1 MVLKV
6 PILHHVGEDNVVT
19 HHALLSQMSKRQHHH
34 CGGDEVGEQ
43 SGVDDRDDDTYP
55 HGQEA
60 AVLQEVDVLCALYG
74 DDNVIVSDVAHIAQ
88 GLTCVSV
95 DLSTHITPDL
105 LNLSLRSSSASSAAA
120 STSAIHAKLSIRLPP
135 TYPDALPFRPTLSLS
150 HAVSSS
156 AVRHVVDVF
165 LSDVHDHVTLGE
177 VMLFP
182 YIERLLT
189 VVNAYDFK
197 TDRNSNNNDVS
208 IETSVNEGADESL
221 PSLRVATGY
230 EGNQDIDD
238 DEIQTMSIGNAQG
251 DKDGSKSGL
260 THAAGQGNPESGLHH
275 HIHHAPPLID
285 RKSVFQAHAC
295 AVPSL
300 LDVDAFLITLRNHVA
315 GARKGHALTHM
326 SWAACLPDGQ
336 AQCNDDGE
344 KHAGKIILD
353 VLQHRVADTNN
364 QKSKTQQ
371 GAKKDGTSKTG
382 KLVTEGRP
390 GDGMGMAVAVCR
402 WFGGTK
408 LGPVRFR
415 HIAAVTRDA
424 IDLMM
429 TEQNVDMDGGADAS
443 KSKKKNKY
451 KNKSRTR

>member
-1 MVLKV
+1 ML
-6 PILHHVGEDNVVT
+6 LNVSEVNNLT
-19 HHALLSQMSKRQHHH
+19 RHASVDQMSERHHQHY
-34 CGGDEVGEQ
+34 GGEVGEQ
-43 SGVDDRDDDTYP
+43 SGVDERDDKTYP
-55 HGQEA
+55 YDQEA
-60 AVLQEVDVLCALYG
+60 AVLQEVDVLRALYG

-95 DLSTHITPDL
+95 DLSTHICPDL
-105 LNLSLRSSSASSAAA
+105 VNLSLRSSSTSSVSSAAA
-120 STSAIHAKLSIRLPP
+120 SASPIHVKLSIRLPP
-135 TYPDALPFRPTLSLS
+135 TYPDALPFRPTLSLGR
-150 HAVSSS
+150 AVPSS

-165 LSDVHDHVTLGE
+165 LSDVHEHVTLGE

-197 TDRNSNNNDVS
+197 TGQNSNNNDISSKTGVDD
-208 IETSVNEGADESL
+208 GADESL
-221 PSLRVATGY
+221 SSLTVATAY
-230 EGNQDIDD
+230 EGNQGNDD
-238 DEIQTMSIGNAQG
+238 DEIQTMSIGNA
-251 DKDGSKSGL
+251 DDEERHRSGV
-260 THAAGQGNPESGLHH
+260 THADRQRNPQTGLHH
-275 HIHHAPPLID
+275 HIYHAPPLID

-300 LDVDAFLITLRNHVA
+300 VDVDAFLITLRNHVA

-353 VLQHRVADTNN
+353 VLQHRVAASSNH
-364 QKSKTQQ
+364 KSKTQQ
-371 GAKKDGTSKTG
+371 GVKKDGTKTCT
-382 KLVTEGRP
+382 VATEGKP
-390 GDGMGMAVAVCR
+390 GDEMGVAVAVCR

-429 TEQNVDMDGGADAS
+429 LEQNVDRDVDADAS
-443 KSKKKNKY
+443 KTKNK
-451 KNKSRTR
+451 KSKRKGRTR